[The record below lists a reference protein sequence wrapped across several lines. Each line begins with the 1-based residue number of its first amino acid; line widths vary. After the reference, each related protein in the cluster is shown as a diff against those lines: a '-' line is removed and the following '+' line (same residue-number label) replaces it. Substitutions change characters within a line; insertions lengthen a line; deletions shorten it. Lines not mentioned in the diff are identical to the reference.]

1 MSAEL
6 LLVDSSSALL
16 LQPGDQA
23 VNEEVDQWGQRQRQ
37 DGRLAW
43 VDQRPEG
50 LWI

>member
-1 MSAEL
+1 M
-6 LLVDSSSALL
+6 

-23 VNEEVDQWGQRQRQ
+23 VNEEVDQRGQRQLQ
-37 DGRLAW
+37 DGQFAW

>member
-1 MSAEL
+1 ML
-6 LLVDSSSALL
+6 K
-16 LQPGDQA
+16 PGDQA
-23 VNEEVDQWGQRQRQ
+23 VNEDVVQRVQRQLQ